1 MLQYLRL
8 ISQTVQSRQLRQ
20 LWEASVV
27 DAEVQV
33 FVQDTKILIAALH
46 NPTSTLQNSN
56 ASVTAK
62 KKEREHKQ
70 LTEGYIFLL
79 NWGKVKLKL

>member
-46 NPTSTLQNSN
+46 NPTSTLRNN

-62 KKEREHKQ
+62 KKREHKQ
-70 LTEGYIFLL
+70 LIEGIHISI
-79 NWGKVKLKL
+79 KLG